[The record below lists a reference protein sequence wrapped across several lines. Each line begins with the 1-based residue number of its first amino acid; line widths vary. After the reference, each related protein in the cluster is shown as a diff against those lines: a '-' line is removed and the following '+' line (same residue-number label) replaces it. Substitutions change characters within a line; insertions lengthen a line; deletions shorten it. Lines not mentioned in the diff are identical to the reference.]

1 MLLVLEIAGDDVS
14 GVVWSGEVVS
24 DGVSRFSALAE
35 AGDDDVGVV
44 VLVGEVLDLGGDVVA
59 ELPITDLALDD
70 DFGLVAPSDGAAPG
84 AVRAAD
90 VEAGDGALP
99 RPVLGDGLNGAE
111 IDGTVYGVAR
121 GESEPHRSSWLLDV
135 VVGRTDPRAGPLDV
149 VSLLKLMHKLL
160 LLLTLSGCTSASL
173 SLELLLTLHFASLAG
188 GVKAP
193 SRAATAFF
201 RWVGTM
207 SR

>member
-14 GVVWSGEVVS
+14 GVVWPGEVVA
-24 DGVSRFSALAE
+24 DGVPRLSALAE

-44 VLVGEVLDLGGDVVA
+44 LLLGEVLDLGGYVVA
-59 ELPITDLALDD
+59 ELPVTDLALDD

-121 GESEPHRSSWLLDV
+121 VESEPHRSSRLLDV
-135 VVGRTDPRAGPLDV
+135 VVGWRDRSAGPLDV
-149 VSLLKLMHKLL
+149 VSLLKLMHKLSL
-160 LLLTLSGCTSASL
+160 VLTLPACTCA
-173 SLELLLTLHFASLAG
+173 
-188 GVKAP
+188 
-193 SRAATAFF
+193 
-201 RWVGTM
+201 
-207 SR
+207 